1 MAKEFIIGRNGDQP
15 FQITSEGVS
24 SRHASITIGD
34 DGSWLL
40 RDLGST
46 NGTFV
51 RNAGGDFRQVQER
64 RICEDSV
71 IRLGSG
77 THRSFI
83 FTAHRVIAPDGDYSY
98 EFKQLK
104 KLLSEQEAREEKLRG
119 QIKVHN
125 YIAGF
130 AGVAALLLMLGI
142 EEAYR
147 AVTHQGLLEQ
157 LGPMVSMVVRM
168 GLMGVAAAVVKM
180 CFSGDNDRLRDT
192 IDLRKKFLLC
202 PRCGKVIG
210 ETEINNMQ
218 CPFCKA
224 S

>member
-1 MAKEFIIGRNGDQP
+1 MAKEIIIGRSGNQP
-15 FQITSEGVS
+15 FKITSEGVS
-24 SRHASITIGD
+24 SHHASITVGD
-34 DGSWLL
+34 DGGWLL

-51 RNAGGDFRQVQER
+51 RNAEGDFRQVKER
-64 RICEDSV
+64 RISEDSV
-71 IRLGSG
+71 IRLGGG
-77 THRSFI
+77 TYKSFI
-83 FTAHRVIAPDGDYSY
+83 FTAHRVIAQDGDYSY
-98 EFKQLK
+98 EFRQLK
-104 KLLSEQEAREEKLRG
+104 KMLSEQEVREEKVRS

-130 AGVAALLLMLGI
+130 AGVAALLFMLGI
-142 EEAYR
+142 EGAYK

-180 CFSGDNDRLRDT
+180 CFSGDSDKLRDT
-192 IDLRKKFLLC
+192 IALRKKFLLC
-202 PRCGKVIG
+202 PKCGRMIG

-218 CPFCKA
+218 CPFCKVN
-224 S
+224 